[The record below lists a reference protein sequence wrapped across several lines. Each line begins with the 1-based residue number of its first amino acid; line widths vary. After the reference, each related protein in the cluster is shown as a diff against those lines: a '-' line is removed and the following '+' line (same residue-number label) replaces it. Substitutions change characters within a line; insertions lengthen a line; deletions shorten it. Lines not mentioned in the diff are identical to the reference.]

1 MDKCWDGFYT
11 CQIRMSRFPAIVD
24 AMDNV
29 HKLKFTGSPA
39 QNYRFNL
46 NSPAGG
52 GMTVHIRYT
61 NAKTYGMYD
70 GEGTYIPMNEFDKSI
85 G

>member
-11 CQIRMSRFPAIVD
+11 CQIRMSRFPALVD
-24 AMDNV
+24 ANNNL
-29 HKLKFTGSPA
+29 HKIRFTGSPA

-52 GMTVHIRYT
+52 GMTV
-61 NAKTYGMYD
+61 
-70 GEGTYIPMNEFDKSI
+70 
-85 G
+85 